1 MNYPY
6 VDLLKNKLGVP
17 NLRNG
22 KWPLKSVRPEFGSS
36 PQPAYTGCHAPVLKR
51 DKF

>member
-1 MNYPY
+1 MNYRMGGLIDTKFSPY

-36 PQPAYTGCHAPVLKR
+36 P
-51 DKF
+51 